1 MHLPRLTPKTIIGF
15 RFGSL
20 AVLVFGVAGM
30 LLVLQASAQAPRP
43 PEEQMWR
50 VVVLN
55 NADFLLPS
63 SAIMD
68 QALRETLTK
77 ESPRSVEISG
87 ETLDSIRHPGT
98 IDDLLYALL
107 RKKYEKTKV
116 DLVIA
121 RARTSI
127 EFVRRYRQDLWPNV
141 PVVFYNEVP
150 ESWRA
155 RVALPNSTGA
165 LLDLNPA
172 YTIELALRLHPRA
185 RNLFVVGGTSAY
197 DRSWKPLVDPLLA
210 PLKPT
215 HSVTWLD
222 HLPLAKILETV
233 SALPPDSIVFYTSV
247 LMDVDG
253 NTRANAQVAAQV
265 AAASAA
271 PVYGWLDTYISAG
284 IVGGEFADF
293 AGHGRAAARL
303 ALQVLR
309 GEAAGSIQV
318 EQPMP
323 ARCLVD
329 ARAMKRFRID
339 ESLLPND
346 CEVQFREPSV
356 WRDHRGY
363 VIGALAAFAAQALL
377 IATLFIQRKRRR
389 QAELA
394 ARQQRVE
401 LAHSLRLA
409 TIGEMTAAISHEI
422 NQPLTA
428 ILSNAE
434 AGEMMLGAGVHTP
447 DQLREILVDIRR
459 DNLRASEILRRLRS
473 FLQKQDTQ
481 KQGVDVNELVSDT
494 VRLVDM
500 EAAHREVTIEAQLAP
515 SASLVHGD
523 RIQLQQ
529 LLINLVINAM
539 DAMAQT
545 PAAERKVILRV
556 LRFGDGKIEIAVSD
570 AGHGIAD
577 DARARLFDSFFTT
590 KPRGLGLGLSIAR
603 TIAEAHGGTLRS
615 ENNPSG
621 GATFRVTLPEAQT
634 EPTTR
639 N

>member
-1 MHLPRLTPKTIIGF
+1 VHLPRLTPRTILGF
-15 RFGSL
+15 RFSSL
-20 AVLVFGVAGM
+20 AVLVFGVAGA
-30 LLVLQASAQAPRP
+30 LLVLQASAQTRRP
-43 PEEQMWR
+43 PEEEKWR

-77 ESPRSVEISG
+77 GSPRSIEISG
-87 ETLDSIRHPGT
+87 ETLDSLRHPGT

-107 RKKYEKTKV
+107 HKKYERTKV

-127 EFVRRYRQDLWPNV
+127 EFVRRYGQDLWPNA
-141 PVVFYNEVP
+141 PVVFYNEAP
-150 ESWRA
+150 DSWRTRA
-155 RVALPNSTGA
+155 AVPNSTGV

-172 YTIELALRLHPRA
+172 YTIDLALRLHPRT
-185 RNLFVVGGTSAY
+185 RNIFVVGGTAAY
-197 DRSWKPLVDPLLA
+197 DRSWKPLVEPLLT
-210 PLKPT
+210 PLKPS

-233 SALPPDSIVFYTSV
+233 SALPPDSIVFYTSI
-247 LMDVDG
+247 LIDADG

-271 PVYGWLDTYISAG
+271 PVYGWLDTYIGIG

-293 AGHGRAAARL
+293 AAHGRAAARR

-309 GEAAGSIQV
+309 GETAESIPV
-318 EQPMP
+318 EPPLP
-323 ARCLVD
+323 AKCIVD
-329 ARAMKRFRID
+329 ARAMRRFRID
-339 ESLLPND
+339 ESLLPSG
-346 CEVQFREPSV
+346 CEVQFRTPSM

-363 VIGALAAFAAQALL
+363 VIGALAAIAAQALL
-377 IATLFIQRKRRR
+377 IATLFIQHRRRR

-401 LAHSLRLA
+401 LAHALRLA
-409 TIGEMTAAISHEI
+409 TIGEMTAAVSHEI

-434 AGEMMLGAGVHTP
+434 AAEMMLGAGVRSP
-447 DQLREILVDIRR
+447 DELREILADIRR

-473 FLQKQDTQ
+473 FLRKHDMQKQ
-481 KQGVDVNELVSDT
+481 VINVNELVSDT
-494 VRLVDM
+494 VRLVEM
-500 EAAHREVTIEAQLAP
+500 EAAHREVTVEAQPAP
-515 SASLVHGD
+515 SPCLVNGD
-523 RIQLQQ
+523 RTQLQQ

-539 DAMAQT
+539 DAMAET
-545 PAAERKVILRV
+545 PVAERKVILRV
-556 LRFGDGKIEIAVSD
+556 LRFDDGKIEIAVSD
-570 AGHGIAD
+570 DGHGIAD
-577 DARARLFDSFFTT
+577 DARGRLFDSFFTT

-603 TIAEAHGGTLRS
+603 TITEAHGGTIRS

-621 GATFRVTLPEAQT
+621 GATFRVTLPEGQT
-634 EPTTR
+634 EPSF
-639 N
+639 